1 MASNDTR
8 TIFKSQH
15 YQRDISFQLTALIKY
30 TTGSLSFGF
39 FSPSVRVTLEI
50 RISYDFKLVLKEGT
64 DEVKAIKTFLF
75 KRYSFSTRLQNEKI
89 TTVDLKVIS

>member
-1 MASNDTR
+1 M
-8 TIFKSQH
+8 I
-15 YQRDISFQLTALIKY
+15 QRLFLNRSITNATFLPTYSSHKVYNRFAFIW
-30 TTGSLSFGF
+30 F